1 MSNIISKNH
10 PNEAIGGSHGCT
22 ERFMQENGKSPA
34 FEYRAYIGV
43 YVHALARDHETW
55 LGGESRRRD
64 WLRRQDTKT
73 AYAVHEN
80 AFATRRLHES
90 NGERFRALPLAFL

>member
-1 MSNIISKNH
+1 MFPRPSRDGPRRSQH
-10 PNEAIGGSHGCT
+10 
-22 ERFMQENGKSPA
+22 
-34 FEYRAYIGV
+34 
-43 YVHALARDHETW
+43 YVH
-55 LGGESRRRD
+55 SPP
-64 WLRRQDTKT
+64 RQDTET